1 MIGYI
6 WNESKKFFYV
16 AVFLNFK
23 RGTSRVRNSNEN
35 KNTHQPTYFN
45 CWESDPSALTKKIT

>member
-1 MIGYI
+1 MKAKKYFYI
-6 WNESKKFFYV
+6 
-16 AVFLNFK
+16 AAFLNFK